1 MSLLEG
7 FMSAVTRKVLIVDDD
22 PWVGKL
28 VEFVARDLGY
38 EPLLARDGAEALE
51 LFAEELPDVVVADVV
66 LPRIDGL
73 EVCRRVKSTGPGA
86 FTPVLVVS
94 GVYRSEREALK
105 RFRADGFFAKPLSPE
120 TLQKRLGL
128 LFPPAFAPADP
139 PPLTPA
145 ADGEVSLEFEPLAR
159 ALARLYQKRR
169 TGTLHVRVPGATAQF
184 VLRDGRLTFARSEAW
199 SEGIVSILQRAH
211 RLTAEQ
217 RTHLEQ
223 LVAKKGDPQAAGELA
238 IKEGFVTAD
247 ELVRLVSNQLVH
259 RVLESFR
266 WRDGF
271 HRFEEGVTA
280 AGSKAS
286 LDLDA
291 PSLLHWGLR
300 RDVGGDCD
308 VELFLA
314 SRRTPL
320 QRHTALDPVLAT
332 LPMSR
337 AEKWLLERADG
348 SASFDDLLSEVP
360 ASDRQ
365 ARAALHRA
373 ASALA
378 ALGAVSAPARAEP
391 APVEDVLELDIAEV
405 AAPPSRA
412 AMRSPCAAVLEPWRG
427 KATGTLVVEWADGS
441 ARLLF
446 RDGQLVGVRHAA
458 DERLDALLVRR
469 GRLRADAAAQVAL
482 LLKGRSVAEVLVEMQ
497 AFTAPQLVQFV
508 GAELGNVLRSLT
520 ALAEARCE
528 FLPGAV
534 DDADLPR
541 HAWDPSLLLAESVRA
556 QSLGGVRARLP
567 GDAVVVRRVDAWR
580 ALSEGLT
587 LLPAESRLLEA
598 LAQPSACARLVGAAG
613 AASEERQRALGVL
626 LSLGLVVPVT
636 AAVTPSAPPVR
647 RAQDVEEQEEDDPLA
662 GIDPAIPLVEANEQ
676 ASDAAPDEELLLEV
690 SSDPPA
696 PVKPRA
702 PGWGAGTP
710 AAPRSQTSGSV
721 SRALYEQVLA
731 EKRALE
737 EKLRQLVERQTQL
750 DAVMQENYRL
760 ALAEQDELRQKLA
773 QAQEALANVR
783 TSSPPPPRAA
793 GELDDGG
800 VISFKRRRSPAAAK
814 G

>member
-184 VLRDGRLTFARSEAW
+184 VLREGRLTFARSEAW

-266 WRDGF
+266 WREGF
-271 HRFEEGVTA
+271 HRFEAGVTA
-280 AGSKAS
+280 AGSKTS

-373 ASALA
+373 ACALA
-378 ALGAVSAPARAEP
+378 ALGAVSAPARAVT

-405 AAPPSRA
+405 APPSRA
-412 AMRSPCAAVLEPWRG
+412 ALRSPCAAVLEPWRG

-469 GRLRADAAAQVAL
+469 GRLRADAASQLAL
-482 LLKGRSVAEVLVEMQ
+482 ILKGRSVAEVLVEMQ

-587 LLPAESRLLEA
+587 LQPAESRLLEA
-598 LAQPSACARLVGAAG
+598 LAQPSPCARLVGAAG

-636 AAVTPSAPPVR
+636 AAVTPPVPVAR
-647 RAQDVEEQEEDDPLA
+647 QEDEEDPLA
-662 GIDPAIPLVEANEQ
+662 GIDPAIPLVDAHEQ

-696 PVKPRA
+696 PVKAKA

-710 AAPRSQTSGSV
+710 AAPRSQSSGPV
-721 SRALYEQVLA
+721 SRAMYEQVLA

-737 EKLRQLVERQTQL
+737 EKLRHLVERQTQL

-773 QAQEALANVR
+773 QAQEALASAR